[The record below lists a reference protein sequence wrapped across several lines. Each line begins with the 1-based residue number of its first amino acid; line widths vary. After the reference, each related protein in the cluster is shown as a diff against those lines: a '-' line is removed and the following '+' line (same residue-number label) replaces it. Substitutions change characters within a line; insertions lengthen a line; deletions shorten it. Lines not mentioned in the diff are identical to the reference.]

1 MELLSQRMTAAV
13 GILVML
19 SIAWLLSSARRA
31 FPWRIVL
38 WGLGIQFALGL
49 LFLTTSMGQGFF
61 DGLERGVNGLQS
73 FINAGAGFVFG
84 PLMEVG
90 FSFALMVLPGII
102 VMGALFQI
110 FYHLGI
116 AQVVVRAVARVMSK
130 AMGLSAAESLAAVA
144 NIFVGQTEAPLMV
157 KPYIS
162 RMTESELFALM
173 ATGMATVAGSV
184 MIAYT
189 QLIGTDY
196 AGHLVTASLMS
207 APAALL
213 IAKIMVPETQTP
225 ETFGTD
231 SADIPRTSVNVID
244 AAADGAIAAMKLA
257 ANIVVLLIAF
267 VALIEIVNSV
277 IGGFGGW
284 FGVEGLTLQQ
294 ILGWIFAPLV
304 WFMGVPW
311 EEATTVGSLIGIKTV
326 VNEFVAYQELGSL
339 MAADDISARSAAIT
353 SYALC
358 GFANLSSV
366 AILIGGIGGMAP
378 DRKQDVARLGIRAII
393 AGTLATQLTGC
404 IAGIL
409 L

>member
-1 MELLSQRMTAAV
+1 MDYLPQRLTAV
-13 GILVML
+13 FGILVML
-19 SIAWLLSSARRA
+19 GIAWALSTERRR
-31 FPWRIVL
+31 FPWRIVI
-38 WGLGIQFALGL
+38 WGMAIQFGLGL
-49 LFLTTSMGQGFF
+49 LFLGTPLGDSFF
-61 DGLERGVNGLQS
+61 SGLERGVLGLLS
-73 FINAGAGFVFG
+73 FINSGASFVFG
-84 PLMEVG
+84 PLMDVG
-90 FSFALMVLPGII
+90 FSFALNVLPGII

-110 FYHLGI
+110 CYHLGI
-116 AQVVVRAVARVMSK
+116 AQVIVRGVAGIMSRT
-130 AMGLSAAESLAAVA
+130 MGLSAAESLAAVA

-189 QLIGTDY
+189 QFIGVEN

-207 APAALL
+207 APAALV
-213 IAKIMVPETQTP
+213 IAKIMVPETETP
-225 ETFGTD
+225 ITFGTD
-231 SADIPRTSVNVID
+231 QADIPCTSVNVID

-257 ANIVVLLIAF
+257 ANILVLLIAF

-277 IGGFGGW
+277 IGGAGGFFGL
-284 FGVEGLTLQQ
+284 EGLTLQK
-294 ILGWIFAPLV
+294 ILGWILAPLV
-304 WFMGVPW
+304 WCMGVPW
-311 EEATTVGSLIGIKTV
+311 DEATTVGSLIGIKTV
-326 VNEFVAYQELGSL
+326 VNEFVAYDQLGTLISSD
-339 MAADDISARSAAIT
+339 AISARSATIS

-358 GFANLSSV
+358 GFANFSSV

-393 AGTLATQLTGC
+393 AGTLATMLTGA